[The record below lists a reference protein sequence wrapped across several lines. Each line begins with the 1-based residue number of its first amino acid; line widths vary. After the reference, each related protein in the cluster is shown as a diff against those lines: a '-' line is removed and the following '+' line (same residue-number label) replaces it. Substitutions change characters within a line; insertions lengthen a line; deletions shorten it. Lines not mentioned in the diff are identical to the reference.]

1 MMEQELY
8 YCIIGNG
15 IAGLSAAEV
24 IRQKDAHHT
33 VGIIGAEPYLT
44 YNRLLLSHHLG
55 DDITPESLYIH
66 PQQWYDEKNIKVLT
80 HTRVLDI
87 DTNSHFLKTNTGV
100 IQFTKLIIASGSYSF
115 IPPLEG
121 IDKQGV
127 FALRTMDN
135 LLEINR
141 AIKQSHKAIV
151 IGGGVLGLEAAW
163 ALKQKGLDVTIL
175 EFFPRILPKQ
185 MDQEGSDILTTIIEQ
200 RGIKLYTGVETAA
213 IRGAATASGVILK
226 DGRSIEADLILFSSG
241 VRPHLEFVK
250 SSPIHINKGIVVDS
264 YLCTNVP
271 GIYAAGDVAEYNGT
285 LPGIWP
291 VANAQGKVAGAN
303 AAGETKEYIAMPP
316 SNTLKVMDINCFSV
330 GEIQNESGKL
340 EEIKYKSDSE
350 YYKFFIDDN
359 RLVGAI
365 MLGEITKAMKVR
377 SLIEQKKDIR
387 EYGFSKDAKEIL
399 EKM

>member
-1 MMEQELY
+1 MEQELY

-24 IRQKDAHHT
+24 IRQKDMHHT
-33 VGIIGAEPYLT
+33 AGIISAEPYLT

-66 PQQWYDEKNIKVLT
+66 PQHWYDEKNITVLI

-87 DTNSHFLKTNTGV
+87 DTTNHLVKTNAGA
-100 IQFTKLIIASGSYSF
+100 IKFTKLIIASGSYSF
-115 IPPLEG
+115 IPTIEG
-121 IDKQGV
+121 SDKQGV

-141 AIKQSHKAIV
+141 AIKRSHKAIV

-163 ALKQKGLDVTIL
+163 ALKQKGLEVTIL

-185 MDQEGSDILTTIIEQ
+185 MDQEGSNILTTIIEGW
-200 RGIKLYTGVETAA
+200 GIKLYTGVETAA
-213 IRGAATASGVILK
+213 IYGDDTVSGVVLK
-226 DGRSIEADLILFSSG
+226 DGRSIDADLILFSSG
-241 VRPHLEFVK
+241 VRPYLEFVK
-250 SSPIHINKGIVVDS
+250 SSPIRINKGIVVDS

-291 VANAQGKVAGAN
+291 VATAQGKVAGTN
-303 AAGETKEYIAMPP
+303 AAGETKEYIAIPP
-316 SNTLKVMDINCFSV
+316 SNTLKVMGINCFSV
-330 GEIQNESGKL
+330 GEIQNEGNKL
-340 EEIKYKSDSE
+340 KEIKYQSNSE
-350 YYKFFIDDN
+350 YYKFFIDGD
-359 RLVGAI
+359 RLAGAI
-365 MLGEITKAMKVR
+365 ILGDITKAMKVR
-377 SLIEQKKDIR
+377 SLIEQKKDIH
-387 EYGFSKDAKEIL
+387 EYSLLSDAKEIL
-399 EKM
+399 QKM